1 MASEKQIAANRRNA
15 RNSTGPKTK
24 AGKKRASH
32 NALRHGLASQGLR
45 AIDSEHVDQLAR
57 EIAGDSQNP
66 IVLELARCAAAA
78 ELDLARVRQVRADL
92 IARVFALGSLTPQ
105 RFFRTWKDELRWLVA
120 QDYLKELARRN
131 QRPAIPLLPPPEPIN
146 PAAPMPEEI
155 SERLA
160 EAVKR
165 LLPELRSTY
174 SYEQRAAGRR
184 DRAIR
189 EISRH
194 TMRLSQLTPKC

>member
-1 MASEKQIAANRRNA
+1 
-15 RNSTGPKTK
+15 
-24 AGKKRASH
+24 
-32 NALRHGLASQGLR
+32 LR
-45 AIDSEHVDQLAR
+45 AVEAERVEQLAR
-57 EIAGDSQNP
+57 QIAGCSKET

-92 IARVFALGSLTPQ
+92 IARAYELGSLTPP
-105 RFFRTWKDELRWLVA
+105 RFFRTWKDELRWRVA

-131 QRPAIPLLPPPEPIN
+131 QRPSIPILPPPEPIN
-146 PAAPMPEEI
+146 PSMPEEI

-165 LLPELRSTY
+165 LSPELRIFY
-174 SYEQRAAGRR
+174 SYEQRAAARR

-194 TMRLSQLTPKC
+194 TMKLSELNRWRDFQ

>member
-1 MASEKQIAANRRNA
+1 MAS
-15 RNSTGPKTK
+15 
-24 AGKKRASH
+24 
-32 NALRHGLASQGLR
+32 LASSGTSFFRSALAASCSANAARVRRYTADRSAQAL
-45 AIDSEHVDQLAR
+45 DVD
-57 EIAGDSQNP
+57 I
-66 IVLELARCAAAA
+66 A

-92 IARVFALGSLTPQ
+92 IARASALGSLTPQ
-105 RFFRTWKDELRWLVA
+105 RFFRTKKDELRWLVA
-120 QDYLKELARRN
+120 QDYLKVLARRN
-131 QRPAIPLLPPPEPIN
+131 QRPSIPLLPPPEPIN
-146 PAAPMPEEI
+146 PAAPMPAEI

-174 SYEQRAAGRR
+174 SYEQRAAARR

-194 TMRLSQLTPKC
+194 TMRLSQLSPKF

>member
-15 RNSTGPKTK
+15 RKSTGPRTK
-24 AGKKRASH
+24 AGKKRASY
-32 NALRHGLASQGLR
+32 NAFRHGLASQGLR
-45 AIDSEHVDQLAR
+45 AVEAERVEQLAR
-57 EIAGDSQNP
+57 QIAGCSKET

-92 IARVFALGSLTPQ
+92 IARASALGSLTPP
-105 RFFRTWKDELRWLVA
+105 RFFRTKKDELRWLVA
-120 QDYLKELARRN
+120 QDYLKVLARRN
-131 QRPAIPLLPPPEPIN
+131 QRPAIPPLPPPEPIN
-146 PAAPMPEEI
+146 PAAPMPAEI

-165 LLPELRSTY
+165 LLPELCSTY
-174 SYEQRAAGRR
+174 SYEQRAAARR